1 MYEALPGQ
9 IAQIRERKIVI
20 SLKKYLEMEL
30 TVPESAETAF
40 EPDELLVVIL
50 KSYRSALQA
59 MGKSGARACPGV
71 GTDLQ
76 KALAGLEPGLEGDV
90 TPAVVL
96 QTEARVEE
104 LLQQWGGRSED
115 YFKAKA
121 KEVKELLIVLAH
133 TAQSVGDRDQRYT
146 NQFTEFTTRLR
157 TIANLEDLT
166 QIRTSLVQR
175 AAELKNYVDRM
186 AEDSK
191 QSVAQL
197 RAEVSTY
204 ETRLKA
210 VEELALRDAMTG
222 LANRRNIEERIE
234 WRIAHRQ
241 VFCAVILDLNRLKR
255 VNDTYGHHAG
265 DSLLKQFAQELKS
278 NLPSSGMAGRW
289 GGDEFIVVLDCDAD
303 GANASIERLR
313 KWVFGD
319 YTLKTGAGKGDVKV
333 TVDASVGVA
342 QWQPGQTMQ
351 QVIEHADA
359 AMYQEKQLARKKGAA
374 AGR

>member
-1 MYEALPGQ
+1 M
-9 IAQIRERKIVI
+9 I
-20 SLKKYLEMEL
+20 SLKKYLEMER
-30 TVPESAETAF
+30 TEPGSAKAVPESN
-40 EPDELLVVIL
+40 ELALVIL
-50 KSYRSALQA
+50 QSYRSALRA

-76 KALAGLEPGLEGDV
+76 QSLAGLEPGLCGDL
-90 TPAVVL
+90 TPTLIA

-121 KEVKELLIVLAH
+121 KEVKELLIMLAH
-133 TAQSVGDRDQRYT
+133 TAQSVGERDQRYT

-175 AAELKNYVDRM
+175 ASELKNYVDRM

-191 QSVAQL
+191 NSVAQL

-234 WRIAHRQ
+234 ARIAQ
-241 VFCAVILDLNRLKR
+241 QQTFCVVMLDLNRLKK
-255 VNDTYGHHAG
+255 VNDTHGHLAG
-265 DSLLKQFAQELKS
+265 DSLLKQFAQELRS
-278 NLPSSGMAGRW
+278 NLSSSGTAGRW
-289 GGDEFIVVLDCDAD
+289 GGDEFIVVLDCDLAT
-303 GANASIERLR
+303 ANGLIDRVR

-319 YTLKTGAGKGDVKV
+319 YTLKPGAAKGDVKV
-333 TVDASVGVA
+333 FVDASVGTA
-342 QWQPGQTMQ
+342 QWHPGETMQ
-351 QVIEHADA
+351 EVIEHADS
-359 AMYQEKQLARKKGAA
+359 AMYREKQTTKKKAAA

>member
-1 MYEALPGQ
+1 
-9 IAQIRERKIVI
+9 VI

-30 TVPESAETAF
+30 TGPDLAETAS
-40 EPDELLVVIL
+40 EPDELLLVIL

-71 GTDLQ
+71 GSDLQ
-76 KALAGLEPGLEGDV
+76 QALAGLEPELCGDL
-90 TPAVVL
+90 TPAQVAE
-96 QTEARVEE
+96 TEARVEE
-104 LLQQWGGRSED
+104 LLQQWGGRSEE

-146 NQFTEFTTRLR
+146 DQFSEFTTRLR

-175 AAELKNYVDRM
+175 ASELKNYVDRM

-191 QSVAQL
+191 KSVAQL

-234 WRIAHRQ
+234 WRITHQQ
-241 VFCAVILDLNRLKR
+241 VFCAVILDLNGLKK
-255 VNDTYGHHAG
+255 VNDTHGHLAG
-265 DSLLKQFAQELKS
+265 DSLLKQFAYELKS

-289 GGDEFIVVLDCDAD
+289 GGDEFVVIMDCDLG
-303 GANASIERLR
+303 GAKPQIERLR

-319 YTLKTGAGKGDVKV
+319 YTLQTGVGKPPVKV
-333 TVDASVGVA
+333 PVDASIGVA
-342 QWQPGQTMQ
+342 EWHAGETMQ

-359 AMYQEKQLARKKGAA
+359 AMYNEKRSTRKKAA
-374 AGR
+374 AAR